1 MFLGILF
8 IYLMGIVG
16 IGLPI
21 LALCEEKD
29 LSLTDE
35 MALAI
40 LIFYPITA
48 IALLISSTI
57 KAIKG
62 LSNVIK
68 LIFKGELF

>member
-1 MFLGILF
+1 MFLGNLI

-16 IGLPI
+16 IGFPI
-21 LALCEEKD
+21 LVLYEAKG

-40 LIFYPITA
+40 LIFYPIAA
-48 IALLISSTI
+48 IALLISGTI

-62 LSNVIK
+62 LSDVIK
-68 LIFKGELF
+68 LLFKGELF

>member
-1 MFLGILF
+1 
-8 IYLMGIVG
+8 MGIVG

-40 LIFYPITA
+40 LIFPPNKLWWGVSVPHK
-48 IALLISSTI
+48 IAL
-57 KAIKG
+57 
-62 LSNVIK
+62 
-68 LIFKGELF
+68 